1 LLPCVVGF
9 INTVDYHFVAN
20 NVILSFKN

>member
-1 LLPCVVGF
+1 LLPGFVGF
-9 INTVDYHFVAN
+9 INTVDHHFVAN